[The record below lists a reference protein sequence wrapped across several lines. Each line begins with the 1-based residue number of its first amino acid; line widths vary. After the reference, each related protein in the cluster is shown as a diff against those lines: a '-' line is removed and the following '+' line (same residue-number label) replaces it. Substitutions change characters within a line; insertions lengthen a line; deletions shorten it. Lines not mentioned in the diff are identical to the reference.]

1 MELFTQIAQ
10 ILWNWPL
17 PTALAGTHILLT
29 LRLHGIQR
37 KVFQAVRC
45 SFSSA
50 KQKNGISGFSAL
62 ATSVGAAMGAGNI
75 LGMGVAV
82 TAGGPGAVFWF
93 FVAGTFGMATQYAE
107 SRICLAFREQDQNGR
122 NWGGPMLVL
131 QKNQYPVLGNVYAA
145 LVVLASLGTGC
156 VLQAH
161 AIVQALE
168 PWHIPAPLT
177 SALLVLFSGS
187 VILFGGTRIAHASER
202 LVPAMILLYL
212 AGCMGM
218 LVLCRRQVLSALA
231 LIFQESV
238 SLRPALGGGLGAA
251 VRSGF
256 ARGLLAGE
264 AGLGTCGIVAA
275 AADTDPEN
283 QALISMSTGLW
294 TTLLGVLTGLALTA
308 ARLEFPSVLAGASAG
323 AYTVSAFSLLPGGVG
338 LLAVCLCIFS
348 FTSILGWCYYGQTG
362 VRALCRG
369 RLFLWLYKLVFLLV
383 LGTAFC
389 ADANALWGW
398 ADLLNGLVAIPN
410 LFCLWKLQILPA
422 QLTNRTE

>member
-1 MELFTQIAQ
+1 MLLVLSR

-17 PTALAGTHILLT
+17 PVALAGTHILLT
-29 LRLHGIQR
+29 LRSRGIQR
-37 KVFQAVRC
+37 RVFQAIRL
-45 SFSSA
+45 SFSA
-50 KQKNGISGFSAL
+50 AGEKTGLSGFGAL

-82 TAGGPGAVFWF
+82 AVGGPGAVFWF
-93 FVAGTFGMATQYAE
+93 GVAGVLGMATQYAE
-107 SRICLAFREQDQNGR
+107 SRLCLAYRERDENGQ

-131 QKNQYPVLGNVYAA
+131 RKNHHPLLGGLYAA
-145 LVVLASLGTGC
+145 FVVLASLGTGC

-161 AIVQALE
+161 AVVQALE
-168 PWHIPAPLT
+168 PWHVPAPVT
-177 SALLVLFSGS
+177 SGVLVLLSGS
-187 VILFGGTRIAHASER
+187 VILLGGNRIARASER

-212 AGCMGM
+212 MGCAGLLTICWRQIIPAVGEILQGAFALPAMGG
-218 LVLCRRQVLSALA
+218 A
-231 LIFQESV
+231 
-238 SLRPALGGGLGAA
+238 GLGAA

-275 AADTDPEN
+275 ATDVAPQK
-283 QALISMSTGLW
+283 QALISMSTGFW
-294 TTLLGVLTGLALTA
+294 TTLLGVLTGVALTA
-308 ARLEFPSVLAGASAG
+308 ASLTFPAALANVSA
-323 AYTVSAFSLLPGGVG
+323 AEYTASAFSCLPGGVG

-348 FTSILGWCYYGQTG
+348 FTSILGWCYYGQKG
-362 VRALCRG
+362 LQALIPG
-369 RLFLWLYKLVFLLV
+369 TVGTALYKAVFLLV

-398 ADLLNGLVAIPN
+398 ADLLNGLVALPN
-410 LFCLWKLQILPA
+410 LFCLWHMQIPVA